1 MLLNVQICDGLSSKS
16 WWLVKLPNSF
26 CLVLSCA
33 SLIGK
38 ICSWNFVKE
47 ASYQKLADSN
57 TYNCTTCE
65 ISWKDKE
72 KAGMFYLLQA
82 YTSVRGTS
90 PELKDNRDLAVLM
103 NNVSF
108 HSKLVDVP
116 ERLLMEVSDL
126 SIFW

>member
-1 MLLNVQICDGLSSKS
+1 
-16 WWLVKLPNSF
+16 
-26 CLVLSCA
+26 
-33 SLIGK
+33 
-38 ICSWNFVKE
+38 
-47 ASYQKLADSN
+47 
-57 TYNCTTCE
+57 
-65 ISWKDKE
+65 
-72 KAGMFYLLQA
+72 MFYVLQA